1 MIYVSFMSTTISEED
16 ADMANYLTVIKGAMK
31 ELSEIRKAN
40 RVTDAHIRRL
50 QTSTRRK
57 LCRIRENLRHVE
69 TTR

>member
-1 MIYVSFMSTTISEED
+1 MSTKTSTISEED
-16 ADMANYLTVIKGAMK
+16 ADMANYLTVIKGAIK

-57 LCRIRENLRHVE
+57 LCRIRENLHHVE
-69 TTR
+69 TAR